1 MRIIIHH
8 ETVYQFNAQPNHL
21 VQRLHLTPAGF
32 ATQRVVN
39 WRISAPGIENALA
52 YVDGF
57 GNLVHL
63 LTAEV
68 PGTEFRIVA
77 EGEIE
82 TADSSGVVRG
92 LANILPDHIY
102 LRQTDRTMPSAAM
115 NTALATVSAKVTALE
130 RAHLLMQLVH
140 GKIAYEVGTSVAE
153 TTAAEA
159 FAMGRGVCQDHAHI
173 LIGLARAQQIAAR
186 YVTGYLIT
194 GVGAS
199 STAAHAWA
207 ELLIPELG
215 WVGFDAANGQCP
227 TDHYVRLAAGLD
239 AGAVAPVKGS
249 RRGAFGAE
257 QLTVAVRAEI
267 AQQ

>member
-1 MRIIIHH
+1 MRIKIHH
-8 ETVYQFNAQPNHL
+8 ETNYHYDVGPSHL
-21 VQRLHLTPAGF
+21 VQRLHLTPCDFVGQK
-32 ATQRVVN
+32 TIY
-39 WRISAPGIENALA
+39 WKITAPAIAEALQ

-63 LTAEV
+63 VTTDVLEQNYQ
-68 PGTEFRIVA
+68 IVA

-82 TADSSGVVRG
+82 TANMSGVVRG
-92 LANILPDHIY
+92 LANTLPDQIF
-102 LRQTDRTMPSAAM
+102 LRQTETTQPSSAM
-115 NTALATVSAKVTALE
+115 LSALNDFLPNDSGLE
-130 RAHLLMQLVH
+130 RAHALMQFVH
-140 GKIAYEVGTSVAE
+140 AKIIYEVGTSVAE

-159 FAMGRGVCQDHAHI
+159 FAAGRGVCQDHAHV
-173 LIGLARAQQIAAR
+173 LVGMARALKIPSR

-194 GVGAS
+194 GIGAS
-199 STAAHAWA
+199 SAAAHAWA

-227 TDHYVRLAAGLD
+227 TEHYVRLAAGLD
-239 AGAVAPVKGS
+239 ADAVAPIKGS
-249 RRGAFGAE
+249 RRGAFGSE

>member
-1 MRIIIHH
+1 MRITIHH
-8 ETVYQFNAQPNHL
+8 ETTYHFDAQPNHL
-21 VQRLHLTPAGF
+21 VQRLHLTPAAF
-32 ATQRVVN
+32 AAQQVVN
-39 WRISAPGIENALA
+39 WKISAPGIDNALG

-68 PGTEFRIVA
+68 PGTEFRILA
-77 EGEIE
+77 EGVVQ
-82 TADSSGVVRG
+82 TADASGVVRG
-92 LANILPDHIY
+92 LVSTLPDHIY
-102 LRQTDRTMPSAAM
+102 LRQTDRTMPSASM
-115 NTALATVSAKVTALE
+115 NTALSTVPSKGTALE

-140 GKIAYEVGTSVAE
+140 GRIAYEVGTSVAE

-159 FAMGRGVCQDHAHI
+159 FANSRGVCQDHAHI
-173 LIGLARAQQIAAR
+173 LIGLARALHIPAR

-194 GVGAS
+194 GIGMS

-249 RRGAFGAE
+249 RRGAFGSE